1 MPQSKPPPSNLLLQ
15 DVRRVGEEL
24 QQITRRIENMDSIMI
39 DPIEFGQL
47 RAEVTAQR
55 RDLDRLANT
64 LEHLARSL
72 DSVRDVMTEARGG
85 WRAIAM
91 VSGIAGTLGG
101 AITWAVQHVRFG

>member
-1 MPQSKPPPSNLLLQ
+1 M
-15 DVRRVGEEL
+15 GEEL
-24 QQITRRIENMDSIMI
+24 QQIKRRIENVDNIMI

-64 LEHLARSL
+64 LEHLARAL

-85 WRAIAM
+85 WRAIPM

>member
-1 MPQSKPPPSNLLLQ
+1 
-15 DVRRVGEEL
+15 VGEEL
-24 QQITRRIENMDSIMI
+24 QQIKRRIENVDNIMI

>member
-1 MPQSKPPPSNLLLQ
+1 MAQGKPPPSNLLLQ
-15 DVRRVGEEL
+15 NVRRVGEEL

-101 AITWAVQHVRFG
+101 AITWAVQHVRFS